1 MSPASQVTL
10 SFPEFRGATRRLVL
24 LNLGAYFLLLI
35 IGLALPGQRD
45 QLIQAVKFVPA
56 SFLHGSVWQPFT
68 FSLVHEEIISTLLS
82 LLGIWFLAGFLEMYR
97 RSDWITGLYAV
108 SVLGNA
114 VTATAIYA
122 AGHLIRFSVP
132 SIELAGCGSA
142 LFGLMVAIGLLYG
155 DVQFMLFPLPIQ
167 IKARYLAIIYVI
179 INLAMLF
186 GESWAGALSQLGAGL
201 AAYLFIRTPA
211 GSRGFIFFSES
222 WYKLRNS
229 FYRWKRHRAA
239 RKFEVYMKRQ
249 GRTVRLDGQGHP
261 IDDDHNDKKRWN

>member
-1 MSPASQVTL
+1 MRRSGQVTL

-24 LNLGAYFLLLI
+24 WNLGAFFLLLI
-35 IGLALPGQRD
+35 IGLAFPDRRD
-45 QLIQAVKFVPA
+45 ELIRALSFVPA
-56 SFLHGSVWQPFT
+56 SFLHGNVWQPFT
-68 FSLVHEEIISTLLS
+68 FSLVQIGIFSTLLS
-82 LLGIWFLAGFLEMYR
+82 LLGIWFLAGFLEMFR
-97 RSDWITGLYAV
+97 KSDWIIGLYAV

-122 AGHLIRFSVP
+122 AGHFIHFSVP
-132 SIELAGCGSA
+132 SLELRGCGSA
-142 LFGLMVAIGLLYG
+142 LFGLMIAIGVLYG

-167 IKARYLAIIYVI
+167 IKARYLAIIYVL

-186 GESWAGALSQLGAGL
+186 GESWADALAQLGAGF
-201 AAYLFIRTPA
+201 AAFLFIRIPA
-211 GSRGFIFFSES
+211 GSKSFVFFSES
-222 WYKLRNS
+222 WYGLRNS

-261 IDDDHNDKKRWN
+261 IDEDHNDKKRWN